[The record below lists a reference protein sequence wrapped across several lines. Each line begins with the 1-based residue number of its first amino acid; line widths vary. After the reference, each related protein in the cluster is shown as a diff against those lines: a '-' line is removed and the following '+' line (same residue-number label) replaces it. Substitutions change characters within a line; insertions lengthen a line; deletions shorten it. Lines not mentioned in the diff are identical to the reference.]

1 MKNEK
6 KTPSQPVD
14 SMTAE
19 SGMEKASGNL
29 SPMEESA
36 AAVAG
41 NASGEESV
49 SRDEAERLA
58 REAYLR
64 GRNETIREKWIGAR
78 RNNDIPDPDD
88 AASVFMFR
96 HNVWND

>member
-1 MKNEK
+1 MKTNEK
-6 KTPSQPVD
+6 KTPSEPVD

-19 SGMEKASGNL
+19 NGMEKVSGNL
-29 SPMEESA
+29 LSTEKSA
-36 AAVAG
+36 DAVAC
-41 NASGEESV
+41 NAAGEELL

-58 REAYLR
+58 REAYLK
-64 GRNETIREKWIGAR
+64 GRNETIREKWIGMR
-78 RNNDIPDPDD
+78 RNDMPDPDD